1 MGFFARLLG
10 TDIDSKIARA
20 QRFIETGEHHEAR
33 WILDGIDH
41 PEAVSLLEQ
50 AHSGLVEGNLEEAR
64 ARFSSG
70 DREGAEEHL
79 TLARTFG
86 ASSEQLRN
94 ARRSGRN
101 SMPKPV
107 VKKQEPVAPI
117 GEDPIWSLPP
127 DDPRLRYALMVERY
141 PDGLRERLMAM
152 GAGFASAALRTDNG
166 DPAGAVDALAPFVE
180 QDDVVRFERARAA
193 IAVGALPAAASDL
206 MQFGDTVGHQRIG
219 NHHTAVMMVQ
229 TLAQL
234 GRAEEALHRITPEI
248 ERATVP
254 NDQIMMRSAEA
265 QLLFMLGR
273 DEEADTKTSTLLR
286 EASRDMGLV
295 KLLSRIRN
303 RRGQR
308 VNAMAILEDGL
319 NRCCSAP
326 GKCGSQPLDLE
337 AVRMLAAMYLEDN
350 IEPKRAAEL
359 LRDLATH
366 SKKRTWEDAYLDA
379 LQDRNQGHDTVHEKV
394 HRLRDGLAPNDPRHT
409 KLTQA
414 FPNVAIA

>member
-1 MGFFARLLG
+1 MGFFARIFG
-10 TDIDSKIARA
+10 VDTESKLQRA
-20 QRFIETGEHHEAR
+20 HKFIERGEFHEAK
-33 WILDGIDH
+33 WILESIDH
-41 PEAVSLLEQ
+41 SEADSLLQE
-50 AHSGLVEGNLEEAR
+50 AHAGLIEGNLEEAR

-79 TLARTFG
+79 ALARNFG
-86 ASSEQLRN
+86 ATSEQLRN
-94 ARRSGRN
+94 TRRNGRN
-101 SMPKPV
+101 SMPKPKAKV
-107 VKKQEPVAPI
+107 QEAVLPV

-127 DDPRLRYALMVERY
+127 EDPRLRYALMVETY
-141 PDGLRERLMAM
+141 PDGLRERLMKL
-152 GAGFASAALRTDNG
+152 GAGFATAALKTDNG
-166 DPAGAVDALAPFVE
+166 DPAGAVKALSPFIE
-180 QDDVVRFERARAA
+180 KDDVVRFERARAA
-193 IAVGALPAAASDL
+193 IASGSLPAAASDL
-206 MQFGDTVGHQRIG
+206 MQFGDSIGHQRIG

-234 GRAEEALHRITPEI
+234 GRADEALVKIRPEI
-248 ERATVP
+248 EKTTVP

-265 QLLFMLGR
+265 QLLFMLGH
-273 DEEADTKTSTLLR
+273 DEEADTKTAKLLR
-286 EASRDMGLV
+286 ESSRDMGLV

-337 AVRMLAAMYLEDN
+337 AVRMLAAMYLEDK

-359 LRDLATH
+359 LRDLETH
-366 SKKRTWEDAYLDA
+366 RKQPTWDDGYLDA
-379 LQDRNQGHDTVHEKV
+379 LTDRNLGRETANQKV
-394 HRLRDGLAPNDPRHT
+394 LRLREALAPNDPRHAR
-409 KLTQA
+409 LNSA

>member
-1 MGFFARLLG
+1 MGFFARLFG
-10 TDIDSKIARA
+10 ADVDSKLQRA
-20 QRFIETGEHHEAR
+20 QRFVDNGEFHEAR
-33 WILDGIDH
+33 WILEGIDH
-41 PEAVSLLEQ
+41 PDATELLEA
-50 AHSGLVEGNLEEAR
+50 AHAGLIEGNLEEAR

-70 DREGAEEHL
+70 DRQGAEEHL

-86 ASSEQLRN
+86 ATSEQLRN
-94 ARRSGRN
+94 TRRNGRN
-101 SMPKPV
+101 SMPKPK
-107 VKKQEPVAPI
+107 VKKPEPIAPV

-127 DDPRLRYALMVERY
+127 EDPRLRYALMVETY
-141 PDGLRERLMAM
+141 PDGLRERLMM
-152 GAGFASAALRTDNG
+152 LGAGFATAALKTDNG
-166 DPAGAVDALAPFVE
+166 DPAGAVKALAPYVE

-193 IAVGALPAAASDL
+193 IASGSLPAAASDL
-206 MQFGDTVGHQRIG
+206 MQFGDSVGHQRIG

-234 GRAEEALHRITPEI
+234 GRADEALVRIQPEI
-248 ERATVP
+248 EKTSAAQ
-254 NDQIMMRSAEA
+254 DQIVMRSAEA
-265 QLLFMLGR
+265 QLLFMLGH
-273 DEEADTKTSTLLR
+273 DEEADTKTATLLR
-286 EASRDMGLV
+286 ESSRDMGLV

-359 LRDLATH
+359 LRDLQTH
-366 SKKRTWEDAYLDA
+366 RKQLTWDDAYLDA
-379 LQDRNQGHDTVHEKV
+379 LTDRNLGHDTMNQKV
-394 HRLRDGLAPNDPRHT
+394 IRLREALAPNDPRHA
-409 KLTQA
+409 KLNSA
-414 FPNVAIA
+414 FPSAAIA

>member
-1 MGFFARLLG
+1 MGFFARLFG
-10 TDIDSKIARA
+10 TDVDSKIARA
-20 QRFIETGEHHEAR
+20 QRFIENGEHHEAR
-33 WILDGIDH
+33 WILEGVEH
-41 PEAVSLLEQ
+41 PEAVDLLAQ
-50 AHSGLVEGNLEEAR
+50 AHAGLIEGNLEEAR

-70 DREGAEEHL
+70 DRQGAEEHL
-79 TLARTFG
+79 TLARNFG

-94 ARRSGRN
+94 ARRTGRN
-101 SMPKPV
+101 AMPKPV
-107 VKKQEPVAPI
+107 VKKQEPVAPV

-127 DDPRLRYALMVERY
+127 EDPRLRYALMVETY
-141 PDGLRERLMAM
+141 PENLRERLMKL

-166 DPAGAVDALAPFVE
+166 DPAGAVQALGPFVE
-180 QDDVVRFERARAA
+180 KDDVVRFERARAA
-193 IAVGALPAAASDL
+193 IATGALPSAASDL

-219 NHHTAVMMVQ
+219 SHHTAVMMVQ

-234 GRAEEALHRITPEI
+234 GRADEALDRITPEI
-248 ERATVP
+248 EKTTLP

-265 QLLFMLGR
+265 QLLFMVGR

-286 EASRDMGLV
+286 ESSRDMGLV

-308 VNAMAILEDGL
+308 VNAMAVLEDGL

-359 LRDLATH
+359 LRDLEKH
-366 SKKRTWEDAYLDA
+366 RKQPTWDDAYLDA
-379 LQDRNQGHDTVHEKV
+379 LTDRNLGRETVHEKV
-394 HRLRDGLAPNDPRHT
+394 NRLRASIAPNDPRQT
-409 KLTQA
+409 RLTA
-414 FPNVAIA
+414 SFPNVAQA